1 MSSLTSLLQT
11 WLTTFL
17 HTRVTSQKTGLLQG
31 VTEVR
36 VNAEECTG
44 DTVTNSAGLT
54 GESTTIDVSDNVVLT
69 VSLSNIEW
77 LVYDST

>member
-17 HTRVTSQKTGLLQG
+17 HPRVTGQETGLLEG

-36 VNAEECTG
+36 VNAEQGTG
-44 DTVTNSAGLT
+44 NPVANSAGLT
-54 GESTTIDVSDNVVLT
+54 RESTTIDVGDNVVLT
-69 VSLSNIEW
+69 VRLGNIEW
-77 LVYDST
+77 LVDDST